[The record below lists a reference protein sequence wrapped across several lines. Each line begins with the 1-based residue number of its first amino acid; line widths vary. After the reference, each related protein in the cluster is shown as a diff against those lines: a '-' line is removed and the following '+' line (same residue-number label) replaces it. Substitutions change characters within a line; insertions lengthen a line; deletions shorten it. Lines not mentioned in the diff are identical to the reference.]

1 MFRAYAS
8 LALVLAGLA
17 ACSATTGDESMF
29 ILNDTA
35 PPTGGTCMFT
45 GTLGQPFISTGMID
59 TRTRLGYMFN
69 PLVESQ
75 VTAIMGKESL
85 RTIEV
90 QGANIDLSVEDAGG
104 ASVTVPAKDQH
115 FSTLTSGSLAPNG
128 GTGNFTFQIVP
139 PDTIAAIKA
148 ATSNPVTLEAT
159 VQVYGTLGGG
169 QVNARPFTYP
179 VTVCTDCLVVD
190 GGPCAG
196 SGAVMPKSTNPC
208 QPYQDGTV
216 TCCEG
221 SGGSADLV
229 CP

>member
-8 LALVLAGLA
+8 LALVLAALA
-17 ACSATTGDESMF
+17 ACTATTGDESMF
-29 ILNDTA
+29 ILNNTA
-35 PPTGGTCMFT
+35 PPSSGACTFT
-45 GTLGQPFISTGMID
+45 GTTGQPFISTGMID
-59 TRTRLGYMFN
+59 TRSRLGYLFN

-75 VTAIMGKESL
+75 VTALMNQVSL

-90 QGANIDLSVEDAGG
+90 QGANVDLSVQDAGG
-104 ASVTVPAKDQH
+104 ASVSLPAADQH
-115 FSTLTSGSLAPNG
+115 FSALTSGSLAPNG
-128 GTGNFTFQIVP
+128 GTANFTFPIVP
-139 PDTIAAIKA
+139 PDAIAAIKA
-148 ATSNPVTLEAT
+148 ATMKPVTLLAS
-159 VQVYGTLGGG
+159 VKVYGSLGGG
-169 QVNARPFTYP
+169 QVNGRPFTYP

-196 SGAVMPKSTNPC
+196 SGAVRPSSTNPC
-208 QPYQDGTV
+208 QPYQDGMV

>member
-1 MFRAYAS
+1 MFRAYAP

-17 ACSATTGDESMF
+17 ACTATTGDESMF

-35 PPTGGTCMFT
+35 PPSSGMCTFT
-45 GTLGQPFISTGMID
+45 GTAGQPFISTGMID
-59 TRTRLGYMFN
+59 TRSKLGYLFN

-75 VTAIMGKESL
+75 ITALMNQVQE

-90 QGANIDLSVEDAGG
+90 QGANVDLSVQDAGG
-104 ASVTVPAKDQH
+104 ASVTLPSKDQH
-115 FSTLTSGSLAPNG
+115 FSSLTSGSLAPNG
-128 GTGNFTFQIVP
+128 GTANFTFPIVP
-139 PDTIAAIKA
+139 ADAIAAIKA
-148 ATSNPVTLEAT
+148 ATTNPVTLLAT
-159 VQVYGTLGGG
+159 IKVYGSLGGG

-190 GGPCAG
+190 AGPCSA
-196 SGAVMPKSTNPC
+196 SVKPASTNPC
-208 QPYQDGTV
+208 QPYQDGMV

-221 SGGSADLV
+221 SGGSADLM